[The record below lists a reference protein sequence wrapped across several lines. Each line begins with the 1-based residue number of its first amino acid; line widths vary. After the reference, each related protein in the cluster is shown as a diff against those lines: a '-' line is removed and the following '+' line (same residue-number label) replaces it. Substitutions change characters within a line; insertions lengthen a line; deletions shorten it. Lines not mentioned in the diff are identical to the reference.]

1 MSKTAKLRFER
12 GYTTDWLVP
21 ARGKRRFSLQPNTSI
36 NVSRVELLPKYP
48 HKLTLFM
55 PDASNLDT
63 LMSECP
69 LNSDGTLKK
78 KFVANPA
85 TCVTAIVENLSDEPF
100 EAYVVLTGSDP
111 EFDATYVFAMGAV
124 GTRDHRFPLP
134 SGQSISM
141 TMQPPVDCRVVR
153 ITARSAPGTGLFV
166 DSLRWSNVNAFLG
179 LAVPLEYFGGDG
191 AEVRS
196 CHLSSANRIT
206 IDVRNDSSVDSW
218 VEVDLEV
225 EPTSD
230 EERRKNAERAAEYA
244 AACGKLGQHLSYTDG
259 EEFVVTD
266 GCLQKKVSSS

>member
-12 GYTTDWLVP
+12 VSSSTDYIVP
-21 ARGKRRFSLQPNTSI
+21 ARGKRRFSLQPNAQIS
-36 NVSRVELLPKYP
+36 VSRVQLLPKHP

-78 KFVANPA
+78 KFIANPA
-85 TCVTAIVENLSDEPF
+85 TLVTAIVENLSDEPF

-111 EFDATYVFAMGAV
+111 KFDTTYVFAMGAED
-124 GTRDHRFPLP
+124 TRDHRFPLS

-166 DSLRWSNVNAFLG
+166 DSLQWSNVNAFLG

-196 CHLSSANRIT
+196 CHLSSANRIAMV
-206 IDVRNDSSVDSW
+206 VRNFSSEDSW
-218 VEVDLEV
+218 VEVDLEI

-230 EERRKNAERAAEYA
+230 EERRKNAERVAER
-244 AACGKLGQHLSYTDG
+244 
-259 EEFVVTD
+259 
-266 GCLQKKVSSS
+266 LQKASS

>member
-1 MSKTAKLRFER
+1 MSKTAKLRFDQTSR
-12 GYTTDWLVP
+12 VIDSVVP
-21 ARGKRRFSLQPNTSI
+21 ARGKRRFSLQPNAQMS
-36 NVSRVELLPKYP
+36 VSRAQLLPKHP
-48 HKLTLFM
+48 HKLTLLI

-85 TCVTAIVENLSDEPF
+85 TLVTAVVENLSDEPF
-100 EAYVVLTGSDP
+100 EAYVVLTGSDHK
-111 EFDATYVFAMGAV
+111 FDTTYVFAMAAV
-124 GTRDHRFPLP
+124 DTQEHRFLLP
-134 SGQSISM
+134 SGQNVSM
-141 TMQPPVDCRVVR
+141 TMQAPVDCRVVR

-166 DSLRWSNVNAFLG
+166 DSLQWSSVNAFLG
-179 LAVPLEYFGGDG
+179 LSVPLEYFGGDG

-206 IDVRNDSSVDSW
+206 MDVHNYSDVDSW

-230 EERRKNAERAAEYA
+230 EERRKNAERVAEY
-244 AACGKLGQHLSYTDG
+244 
-259 EEFVVTD
+259 
-266 GCLQKKVSSS
+266 LQKASS